1 MLSKILA
8 CCFIYIFATIYIL
21 YKKVIPWYDK
31 SNSFI
36 KFLIVVL
43 IMIVSFGVPVLVMYW
58 FLRLI

>member
-21 YKKVIPWYDK
+21 HKKVIPWYEK

>member
-1 MLSKILA
+1 M
-8 CCFIYIFATIYIL
+8 YIFATVYIL
-21 YKKVIPWYDK
+21 YKKVIPWYEK